1 MSDILHYIAE
11 HPFFSLILLGIVVLA
26 FGLAPFSSSSTE
38 NKRSA
43 IINKH
48 YNDNFKKW
56 EGLNKVRKQILEIGK
71 CLSFLYNRK

>member
-1 MSDILHYIAE
+1 MSDILHYIIE
-11 HPFFSLILLGIVVLA
+11 HPFFSLILLEIVVLA

-48 YNDNFKKW
+48 YNDTFKK
-56 EGLNKVRKQILEIGK
+56 
-71 CLSFLYNRK
+71 

>member
-1 MSDILHYIAE
+1 MSDILHYIIIIE

-48 YNDNFKKW
+48 YNDNFKK
-56 EGLNKVRKQILEIGK
+56 
-71 CLSFLYNRK
+71 

>member
-11 HPFFSLILLGIVVLA
+11 HPFFFSLILLGIIVLA
-26 FGLAPFSSSSTE
+26 FGLAPFSSSSIE

-48 YNDNFKKW
+48 YNDILRNKKD
-56 EGLNKVRKQILEIGK
+56 
-71 CLSFLYNRK
+71 